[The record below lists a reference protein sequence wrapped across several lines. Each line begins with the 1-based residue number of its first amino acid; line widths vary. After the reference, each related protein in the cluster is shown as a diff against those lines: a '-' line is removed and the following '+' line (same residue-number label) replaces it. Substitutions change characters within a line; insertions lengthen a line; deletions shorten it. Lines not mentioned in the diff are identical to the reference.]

1 MTRPTERPLERP
13 NVPARTRLL
22 TVVAA
27 YLALTGAMAIIYA
40 GFVPIPPF
48 SDVPAPLVGQV
59 LGAIALVAAIGVFR
73 QQAWGRTAGVLVV
86 AVGLG
91 LAGLRVASVASETS
105 PIFAVLALAVD
116 MVLSLFSLWVLVQRW
131 PSRA

>member
-1 MTRPTERPLERP
+1 M
-13 NVPARTRLL
+13 
-22 TVVAA
+22 
-27 YLALTGAMAIIYA
+27 
-40 GFVPIPPF
+40 
-48 SDVPAPLVGQV
+48 
-59 LGAIALVAAIGVFR
+59 
-73 QQAWGRTAGVLVV
+73 LVV

-105 PIFAVLALAVD
+105 PIFTVLALAVD

>member
-59 LGAIALVAAIGVFR
+59 LGAIALVAAIGVFVSR
-73 QQAWGRTAGVLVV
+73 RGAGRPGCSSSPS
-86 AVGLG
+86 
-91 LAGLRVASVASETS
+91 ASGSPVFASH
-105 PIFAVLALAVD
+105 P
-116 MVLSLFSLWVLVQRW
+116 
-131 PSRA
+131 